1 MKGPATSQNAVKL
14 LELAGF
20 PGEIIAEASCPYS

>member
-20 PGEIIAEASCPYS
+20 PGEIIAEASCLYS